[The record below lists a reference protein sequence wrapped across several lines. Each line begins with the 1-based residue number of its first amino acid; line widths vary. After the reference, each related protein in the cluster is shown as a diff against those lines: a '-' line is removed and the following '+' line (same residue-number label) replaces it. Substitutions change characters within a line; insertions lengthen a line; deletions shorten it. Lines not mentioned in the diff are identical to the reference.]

1 MNIKIYYSWHIVIV
15 NTLLLMGC
23 GREFL
28 EPKSN
33 SSIVV
38 PKSLDDFEKMLDNS
52 VINTAAGLP
61 LLSCDDYTI
70 SDSALWAAATP
81 TQRNAYIWAADIY
94 EGDTEVAD
102 WNIVYRSV
110 FYANSVLQSLSEQRT
125 YKDIG
130 RAEFT
135 EGWAYFV
142 RAFAFYDLLKNFA
155 PTYKN
160 QNNAQTAMGI
170 PLKLTANVDE
180 VKQRSSVWEGY
191 QQVIS
196 DVKKAIPLLPK
207 EVQSLYRN
215 RPSRPAAY
223 ALLAK
228 VYLSMSDYESA
239 ERYADSCLTL
249 HDKLIDYNT
258 IDLNAVTPFKKTNE
272 EVLLYANQVNGQ
284 YNYILY
290 NPTVN
295 IQVDTI
301 LYNSY
306 KGGDLR
312 KQLFFI
318 KSGLFIKPKRGYA
331 ETLTLS
337 FTGLATDE
345 IYLIKSECAARRS
358 DLTLSQYYLNHL
370 LKNRFKGE
378 SFVPVQ
384 FVDAKVALQEIKKE
398 RRKELFWRSGTR
410 WEDIKRYNDEGE
422 KITLIRK
429 LGVKNYQLLPG
440 SPRYVFPIPDDEIA
454 LSRITQNPR

>member
-1 MNIKIYYSWHIVIV
+1 
-15 NTLLLMGC
+15 
-23 GREFL
+23 
-28 EPKSN
+28 
-33 SSIVV
+33 
-38 PKSLDDFEKMLDNS
+38 
-52 VINTAAGLP
+52 
-61 LLSCDDYTI
+61 
-70 SDSALWAAATP
+70 
-81 TQRNAYIWAADIY
+81 
-94 EGDTEVAD
+94 
-102 WNIVYRSV
+102 
-110 FYANSVLQSLSEQRT
+110 
-125 YKDIG
+125 
-130 RAEFT
+130 
-135 EGWAYFV
+135 
-142 RAFAFYDLLKNFA
+142 
-155 PTYKN
+155 
-160 QNNAQTAMGI
+160 
-170 PLKLTANVDE
+170 
-180 VKQRSSVWEGY
+180 
-191 QQVIS
+191 
-196 DVKKAIPLLPK
+196 
-207 EVQSLYRN
+207 
-215 RPSRPAAY
+215 
-223 ALLAK
+223 
-228 VYLSMSDYESA
+228 MSDYESA
-239 ERYADSCLTL
+239 ERYADCCLAL
-249 HDKLIDYNT
+249 QDKLIDYNT

-284 YNYILY
+284 YNYVLY

-295 IQVDTI
+295 IQVDTV

-306 KGGDLR
+306 NVAYLR

-454 LSRITQNPR
+454 LSRINQNPR